1 MNIREPLMKDKKIL
15 WWRWTIANGLAELIG
30 LGGTFVVIGLLFS
43 GIDTQKTSGILL
55 SFAVAIAS
63 GAIEATIVGLA
74 QWWAMQP
81 WFTMISR
88 FAWWRGTLI
97 GALLAYGLGYLPS
110 TLMSMGEAV
119 AQTPQAEPPAWVV
132 MLLAAGMGA
141 VAGVVL
147 AFAQWLALR
156 GKVERA
162 GLWIPANALAWAAGM
177 PVIFWGMDLGFEMA
191 EVWQSVLVVAGALL
205 AAGLIVG
212 GIHGRFLVMLAG
224 EGQASVQSESSSKY

>member
-1 MNIREPLMKDKKIL
+1 MNMREAISKDKKIL
-15 WWRWTIANGLAELIG
+15 WLRWTIANGLAELIG

-43 GIDTQKTSGILL
+43 EIDTQQVSGILL

-74 QWWAMQP
+74 QWWAMKP
-81 WFTMISR
+81 WFPMISR

-110 TLMSMGEAV
+110 TLMSMGEA
-119 AQTPQAEPPAWVV
+119 ATQTPQAEPPAWIVL
-132 MLLAAGMGA
+132 LLAAGMGA

-162 GLWIPANALAWAAGM
+162 GLWIPANSLAWAVGM
-177 PVIFWGMDLGFEMA
+177 PVIFWGMDLGYEMA
-191 EVWQSVLVVAGALL
+191 EVWQSVLVVAGAILL
-205 AAGLIVG
+205 AGLIVG
-212 GIHGRFLVMLAG
+212 GIHGRFLLILA
-224 EGQASVQSESSSKY
+224 EDDQDFV